1 VDVNTFSAGRN
12 KRRPRTISR
21 KIELCASRS
30 CAGRR
35 RLTLADPLGNA
46 RRIGLVSGTSRE
58 VAYREPNTPSQSSC
72 CECLSSR
79 HYRDAKMAQLAR
91 RVRLQ
96 SAHGCWR
103 LGEVR
108 KSHRRCPSVE
118 DGRVGMWRGCFRPN
132 ISVAASFVWR
142 CLSGSTVTPFPHPAH
157 RTRTCRS
164 PASGSRTRLH
174 AFTHGTSCPSAVR
187 RTSPKCP

>member
-1 VDVNTFSAGRN
+1 MDVNTFSAGRN

-79 HYRDAKMAQLAR
+79 HYRDAKMPQLGTER
-91 RVRLQ
+91 RILHCSGM
-96 SAHGCWR
+96 SAFG
-103 LGEVR
+103 G
-108 KSHRRCPSVE
+108 
-118 DGRVGMWRGCFRPN
+118 
-132 ISVAASFVWR
+132 
-142 CLSGSTVTPFPHPAH
+142 
-157 RTRTCRS
+157 
-164 PASGSRTRLH
+164 
-174 AFTHGTSCPSAVR
+174 
-187 RTSPKCP
+187 